1 MMENKERNRLA
12 MHLGETLREARKRAE
27 LTQVDVAERVEL
39 ATEVLGRIERG
50 NMLPSVP
57 TLRKLCRTLHVDAN
71 AMLGL
76 DAKNALAWPEEPDR
90 EAEDLPELRR
100 VLRTLRRMDAA
111 QLSVVGSTA
120 TALLRYSGQRP
131 EDPSE

>member
-1 MMENKERNRLA
+1 MMENKDRNRLA

-76 DAKNALAWPEEPDR
+76 DAETAPSWPEEPDR

>member
-1 MMENKERNRLA
+1 MTENKERTRLA

-27 LTQVDVAERVEL
+27 MTQVDVAERVEL

-76 DAKNALAWPEEPDR
+76 DAETTFSWPEEPAR
-90 EAEDLPELRR
+90 EEEDTPELRR
-100 VLRTLRRMDAA
+100 VMRTLRRMDAA
-111 QLSVVGSTA
+111 QLSVVGSMA
-120 TALLRYSGQRP
+120 SALLKYTGQRP
-131 EDPSE
+131 EDSSE